1 MNSRQIAFLFLLT
14 SIVACKKDEIVQYN
28 EASLDISPRYG
39 LVPYDGSL
47 ATDAAMDAIDMADED
62 TFWEAVGFK
71 SHLVITWNGNSVDI
85 QGSPGIKRTVSGAD
99 VMLDIA
105 ENKKLEIVLR
115 GSSEN
120 GSLKVYGAKKF
131 KLTFSGLDLQSTRGA
146 AINIQCPKRVF
157 AHLTDGTVNRICD
170 ASAYMKI
177 EGEDMKGCFFA
188 EGDIIFSGKGVLLVD
203 GHGQN
208 GIVSDDGIVFRP
220 GVTIV
225 SSASAD
231 VGKAVKANDC
241 IDMRGGFLSL
251 STSGNAYYDEA
262 EQDDKSSAC
271 MSADSTI
278 FLRGGILTASSTGL
292 AGKGIK
298 TDHDIFI
305 GVDGTEGPAITISTS
320 GARLEGESYSSS
332 PKGIKAMGRIEMRS
346 GTLSIPE
353 CSHEGVES
361 KSTEKAAIHICGGRL
376 DLKCQ
381 DDCIN
386 TAGGVHIEGGN
397 LIVWS
402 TGNDG
407 IDANFHGEGS
417 FVLDGGHVI
426 ALTSIVKHDSGVDT
440 DKSPM
445 SINGGTLF
453 TCGRPQRGITS
464 APNEKTAVQP
474 TLMLQEVDLAEGDDI
489 VVCDASGEEVFTYRM
504 PFAFPQSNSLLT
516 CPAFTPGQT
525 YTVQSSTF
533 NKSLTFNKNYIK
545 L

>member
-1 MNSRQIAFLFLLT
+1 MNSRHIALLFLLT
-14 SIVACKKDEIVQYN
+14 SIVACKKDEIVQYD
-28 EASLDISPRYG
+28 EASLDISPHYG

-47 ATDAAMDAIDMADED
+47 ATDASMDAIDMADED

-203 GHGQN
+203 GRGQN
-208 GIVSDDGIVFRP
+208 GIVSDDGIILRP
-220 GVTIV
+220 GVTVV
-225 SSASAD
+225 SSSSAD
-231 VGKAVKANDC
+231 AGKAVKANEC
-241 IDMRGGFLSL
+241 IDMKGGLLNLF
-251 STSGNAYYDEA
+251 TSGNAYYDEA

-278 FLRGGILTASSTGL
+278 FLRSGILSASSTGL

-298 TDHDIFI
+298 SEDSIIIGETGTD
-305 GVDGTEGPAITISTS
+305 GPDITISTS
-320 GARLEGESYSSS
+320 GARLEGEGFSSS
-332 PKGIKAMGRIEMRS
+332 PKGMKAMRRIEMRS
-346 GTLSIPE
+346 GRLTIPT
-353 CSHEGVES
+353 CTHEGIES
-361 KSTEKAAIHICGGRL
+361 KLAEKDAIIICGGKL
-376 DLKCQ
+376 ELKCD

-426 ALTSIVKHDSGVDT
+426 ALTSIVKHDGGVDT

-453 TCGRPQRGITS
+453 TCGRPQRGVTS

-474 TLMLQEVDLAEGDDI
+474 TVMLQGVDLEEGDDI
-489 VVCDASGEEVFTYRM
+489 VVYDASSKVVFTCRM

-516 CPAFTPGQT
+516 CPAFSPGQT
-525 YTVQSSTF
+525 YTVHFSTF
-533 NKSLTFNKNYIK
+533 SKNFTFNKNYIK